1 MAASFT
7 LILVGI
13 GLLGGDWPAL
23 YAIFCIG
30 VGIAFWHVREN
41 KRRQRLA
48 NETRITAPEV
58 AQARKACA
66 AIAAVFE
73 IAAVLIAGGLAF
85 EQPAEGLFGGSAGA
99 FFGALMMGGGLLA
112 LAAQINRF
120 KRTLNA
126 TRLHS
131 WRLRFEGL
139 LR

>member
-23 YAIFCIG
+23 YAVFCIG

-41 KRRQRLA
+41 KRRQRSA

-66 AIAAVFE
+66 ALAAVFE
-73 IAAVLIAGGLAF
+73 ISAVLIAGGLAF
-85 EQPAEGLFGGSAGA
+85 DDPTTGLFGGSAGA
-99 FFGALMMGGGLLA
+99 FFGALMVGGGLLA
-112 LAAQINRF
+112 LAAQLNRF
-120 KRTLNA
+120 KRTLSA
-126 TRLHS
+126 ARLHA
-131 WRLRFEGL
+131 WRMRFV
-139 LR
+139 R